1 MSYIIGLGGVRATG
15 KSTLARNLSLI
26 LRADIISVGRTREM
40 IRAQRK
46 KEELPEF
53 FASVTDA
60 SSLEE
65 SVHRL
70 KIQSETI
77 KPSVQAAIRQC
88 REREANLIVEGTHV
102 YPGLYKKEDL
112 DLEIFLVA
120 PKEKIEYRIHKDKKR
135 KISKNTLRRNSELQ
149 GYLKGEAKKHH
160 VPIVDTTSL
169 PKALIEIVKLLPK
182 GKEPKTFFE

>member
-40 IRAQRK
+40 IRAQRRR
-46 KEELPEF
+46 EELPEF

-102 YPGLYKKEDL
+102 YPGLYKKDF
-112 DLEIFLVA
+112 DIEIFLVA
-120 PKEKIEYRIHKDKKR
+120 PKEKIEYRVHKDKKR
-135 KISKNTLRRNSELQ
+135 KISKNTLRRNLELQ
-149 GYLKGEAKKHH
+149 GYLKNEAKKHR
-160 VPIVDTTSL
+160 VPIIDTTSL
-169 PKALIEIVKLLPK
+169 PKALIEVVKLLPQ